1 MACNRG
7 LHVYFGGRPCQGQQN
22 QLQRSWGPKHCWV
35 FPLLPVQQKEGKN
48 TSLGNENPGPRPG
61 PSWEALD
68 RKWLGN
74 KLLSYLRLATG
85 SSGLWA
91 PGMPLPSGL
100 QTGLPLLG
108 LWDRNSLS
116 CSGGLQCWWN
126 TMGRCRWEAERVTRI
141 SRGQELSEKVC
152 LEIRCAEAKVW
163 GGGGSPEWY

>member
-74 KLLSYLRLATG
+74 KHCSLTCVLPLGAVGSGPQACAFLLGCRLACLSLGYGAGIPCPAQVG
-85 SSGLWA
+85 SSVGETPWE
-91 PGMPLPSGL
+91 GVGERQKELPEFPEARS
-100 QTGLPLLG
+100 
-108 LWDRNSLS
+108 SLR
-116 CSGGLQCWWN
+116 
-126 TMGRCRWEAERVTRI
+126 RCV
-141 SRGQELSEKVC
+141 
-152 LEIRCAEAKVW
+152 
-163 GGGGSPEWY
+163 